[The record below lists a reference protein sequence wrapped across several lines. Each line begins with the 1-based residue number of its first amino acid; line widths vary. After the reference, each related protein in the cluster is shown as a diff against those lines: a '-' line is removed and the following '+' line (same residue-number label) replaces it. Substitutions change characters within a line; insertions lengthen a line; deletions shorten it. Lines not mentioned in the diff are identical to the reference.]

1 MDEMIDLDTAKI
13 GPAGIT
19 VKSGGTDVVI
29 RFEECAR
36 NYAREKALQTS
47 RCIAER
53 DITKLT
59 FVFYTEPK
67 LRAGFKKRFFREL
80 LPGQTAARKFRK
92 LQKAIEN
99 YGYTSYD
106 AS

>member
-1 MDEMIDLDTAKI
+1 MDEMIDLDMAEI

-19 VKSGGTDVVI
+19 VKSGETDITI

-47 RCIAER
+47 RCVAER
-53 DITKLT
+53 DITRLT

-67 LRAGFKKRFFREL
+67 LRAVFKKHFFRA
-80 LPGQTAARKFRK
+80 PFSGQTAARKFRK

-99 YGYTSYD
+99 YGDTSYD

>member
-1 MDEMIDLDTAKI
+1 MDEMIDLDMAEI

-47 RCIAER
+47 RCVAER
-53 DITKLT
+53 DITRLT

-67 LRAGFKKRFFREL
+67 LRAVFK
-80 LPGQTAARKFRK
+80 
-92 LQKAIEN
+92 
-99 YGYTSYD
+99 
-106 AS
+106 